1 MLCLHLEP
9 LPGELD
15 VNEISVAKAR
25 AGRAE
30 RLKATGTT
38 TVAKSY
44 RLLKAIMNRSLLA
57 RIWCKTPELART
69 TKKAQVSDLGLNYG
83 AGDGNRT
90 RALSLGIKGA
100 RDSH

>member
-44 RLLKAIMNRSLLA
+44 RLLKAIMNRSLLV